1 MDIKPDES
9 YKTFEDLKVRLDE
22 IVEAVSDDDLPL
34 DEALDLYEEAVSLG
48 LRASDLLEEG
58 IEARRAAEAE
68 ASAAVVSEGTP
79 GDSEPVSNSNTTV
92 SIPSAPAAAGSAGPA
107 SAEDASASADDAAV
121 AHGDAPG
128 N

>member
-1 MDIKPDES
+1 MDSKPAEGYES
-9 YKTFEDLKVRLDE
+9 FEDLKVRLDE

-34 DEALDLYEEAVSLG
+34 DEALELYEEAVALG

-68 ASAAVVSEGTP
+68 AESAAAAP
-79 GDSEPVSNSNTTV
+79 DAAPNDSPVTV
-92 SIPSAPAAAGSAGPA
+92 STPSAPAAAGSADPA
-107 SAEDASASADDAAV
+107 PAEDASASADGAAV
-121 AHGDAPG
+121 AQDVALG